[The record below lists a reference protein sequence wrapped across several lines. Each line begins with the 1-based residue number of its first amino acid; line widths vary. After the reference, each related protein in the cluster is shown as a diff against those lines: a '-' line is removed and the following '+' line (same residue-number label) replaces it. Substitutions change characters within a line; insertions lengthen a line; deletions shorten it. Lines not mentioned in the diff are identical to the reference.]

1 MTDFQDGVYDGFL
14 VILDLNDFS
23 YFFNLYVAQISPTK
37 SQVNWRFILLSLKS
51 IGVSVQEKFKID
63 FQDVGH
69 DGHLG
74 FGIIDLQDTL
84 IFSYQ
89 PLE

>member
-1 MTDFQDGVYDGFL
+1 MLPQ
-14 VILDLNDFS
+14 
-23 YFFNLYVAQISPTK
+23 YF
-37 SQVNWRFILLSLKS
+37 LLSLKS

-74 FGIIDLQDTL
+74 FGIIDLQATL

-89 PLE
+89 P